1 MYVYIYIC
9 MYIYVCIYVYM
20 CVNMCIYV
28 CLCVCVYYMYNYK
41 KKTLVCYGQIT
52 LNMIKEV

>member
-1 MYVYIYIC
+1 MYI
-9 MYIYVCIYVYM
+9 YIYVCIYVHM
-20 CVNMCIYV
+20 CINMCIYV